1 MFCVVL
7 TDFRAVGEAA
17 LATDWIT
24 EAGTRR
30 IPRVCLEIPA
40 GPASP
45 IYQKVMGKAGT
56 LIQPDLTGDPSE
68 SFNH

>member
-1 MFCVVL
+1 MVL
-7 TDFRAVGEAA
+7 SDFRAVGEAA

-40 GPASP
+40 SPASP
-45 IYQKVMGKAGT
+45 MYQKVMGKAGT
-56 LIQPDLTGDPSE
+56 FNLIQPDLTGDPSE